1 MIFSI
6 QHRIFYGDIDQ
17 LDDMPIKYGETKILW
32 GTRNSMLFFARKLCG
47 SKRSQKKGSDA
58 TSDLIQPFFLQS
70 YLVLFAKEQAT
81 IKQYSVYSRY
91 IHMMLMMLT
100 CLNPFF
106 FRVNQNHTKL
116 ANLLGNQ
123 GIGVF

>member
-1 MIFSI
+1 MGNKEFDAVFCPKI
-6 QHRIFYGDIDQ
+6 
-17 LDDMPIKYGETKILW
+17 MWIKEITE
-32 GTRNSMLFFARKLCG
+32 
-47 SKRSQKKGSDA
+47 KGSDA